1 MFEAKEAARNAAG
14 SVPWASLMGEE
25 REDGQQQEP
34 TGECDDWG
42 LYHQTTD
49 GPGAPPSP
57 SPSPY
62 FVYEYIDSFV
72 VTL

>member
-49 GPGAPPSP
+49 GPGGLRRLRVPLH
-57 SPSPY
+57 
-62 FVYEYIDSFV
+62 
-72 VTL
+72 TLSMSTSTRS